1 MSNLV
6 TSEQIKA
13 VVSPVVAFD
22 PSFFDTSIS
31 YIEEFV
37 IKCVLT
43 DALYDDMV
51 AKIALLPGTP
61 LSAEDQALFDKILPA
76 ESYAV
81 AYASYEKDLITKT
94 HNQGMMLNNTE
105 YSNTDKSTDHST
117 HKKRVLSIVK
127 QREYDYMKA
136 LGDFLIANA
145 TDYPLFDADS
155 IYYSPNFRR
164 FFPL

>member
-43 DALYDDMV
+43 DALYNDMV

-81 AYASYEKDLITKT
+81 AYASYESYAVAYASYEKDLITKT

-105 YSNTDKSTDHST
+105 YSNTDKSTDHNT

-136 LGDFLIANA
+136 LGDFLIANKGNM
-145 TDYPLFDADS
+145 TT
-155 IYYSPNFRR
+155 
-164 FFPL
+164 

>member
-13 VVSPVVAFD
+13 VVSTVVAFD

-94 HNQGMMLNNTE
+94 HNQGMMENNTQ
-105 YSNTDKSTDHST
+105 YSKSDKTID
-117 HKKRVLSIVK
+117 KKVVLKEVK

-164 FFPL
+164 FFPI

>member
-1 MSNLV
+1 MSNLI

-94 HNQGMMLNNTE
+94 HNQGMMENNTQ
-105 YSNTDKSTDHST
+105 YSKSDKTID
-117 HKKRVLSIVK
+117 KKVVLKEVK

-164 FFPL
+164 FFPI

>member
-94 HNQGMMLNNTE
+94 HNQGMMENNTQ
-105 YSNTDKSTDHST
+105 YSKSDKTID
-117 HKKRVLSIVK
+117 KKVVLKEVK

-145 TDYPLFDADS
+145 TDYPLFDAES

-164 FFPL
+164 FFPI

>member
-43 DALYDDMV
+43 GALYDDMV

-94 HNQGMMLNNTE
+94 HNQGMMENNTQ
-105 YSNTDKSTDHST
+105 YSKSDKTID
-117 HKKRVLSIVK
+117 KKVVLKEVK

-136 LGDFLIANA
+136 LGDFLISNA

-164 FFPL
+164 FFPI

>member
-6 TSEQIKA
+6 TSTQIKE

-22 PSFFDTSIS
+22 PSFFDTSID

-94 HNQGMMLNNTE
+94 NNQGMMENRTD
-105 YSNTDKSTDHST
+105 YSGSDKTID
-117 HKKRVLSIVK
+117 KKVVLKEVK

-145 TDYPLFDADS
+145 TDYPLFDAES

>member
-94 HNQGMMLNNTE
+94 HNQGMMENNTQ
-105 YSNTDKSTDHST
+105 YSKSDKTID
-117 HKKRVLSIVK
+117 KKVVLKEVK

-164 FFPL
+164 FFPI

>member
-6 TSEQIKA
+6 TSTQIKD

-43 DALYDDMV
+43 DALYADMV
-51 AKIALLPGTP
+51 AKIALLPGIP
-61 LSAEDQALFDKILPA
+61 LSTEDQALYDKIIPA

-81 AYASYEKDLITKT
+81 AFASYEKDLITKT
-94 HNQGMMLNNTE
+94 NNQGMMENRTD
-105 YSNTDKSTDHST
+105 YSGSDKTID
-117 HKKRVLSIVK
+117 KKVVLKEVK

-145 TDYPLFDADS
+145 TDYPLFDAES

-164 FFPL
+164 FFPI

>member
-1 MSNLV
+1 MSNLI

-94 HNQGMMLNNTE
+94 HNQGMMENNTQ
-105 YSNTDKSTDHST
+105 YSKSDKTID
-117 HKKRVLSIVK
+117 KKVVLKEVK

-145 TDYPLFDADS
+145 TDYPLFDAES

-164 FFPL
+164 FFPI